1 MNVLSFTNKWLEMYS
16 NGEIKNC
23 KIIMADEYWD
33 PVKEITNK
41 TDLNSLITV
50 EQDDVNFR
58 VLIDLNTSPLYKKYS
73 TFGGKNIHI
82 DGSNGKTI
90 KNTSGCMCCSSCRKP

>member
-1 MNVLSFTNKWLEMYS
+1 MNIIENKNIAAS
-16 NGEIKNC
+16 NE
-23 KIIMADEYWD
+23 
-33 PVKEITNK
+33 
-41 TDLNSLITV
+41 TDLNSIITV
-50 EQDDVNFR
+50 GQEVYFR
-58 VLIDLNTSPLYKKYS
+58 ALIDLNTSPLYKKYS